1 MEWFASPVRQLRA
14 QLAEQSLAPG
24 RRVLRLWADGSPAA
38 STPIQRTHTA
48 ENIAMLRSF
57 EEIEP
62 YLDIPFAVLG
72 CSVGALVGFELA
84 RRLDQIHAIQPTH
97 LFVCANRAPQ
107 LVHRGARVHALPTN
121 QFIDAVREL
130 AGTPDEV
137 FQNQEL
143 VELVLP
149 TLRADF
155 ALYETYKFEPKSALT
170 CPITVFGGD
179 EDPTTSAAGLMAWR
193 KVTSD
198 QCTVRIFNAGHFVLQ
213 AHAAEIAK
221 EVSTALGRDWTL
233 EAQPLW

>member
-1 MEWFASPVRQLRA
+1 LPHAGGGASEFHGLIDQVDRGIDVCPIQT
-14 QLAEQSLAPG
+14 PG
-24 RRVLRLWADGSPAA
+24 REERLMEPAYRNLPDLVA
-38 STPIQRTHTA
+38 K
-48 ENIAMLRSF
+48 LV